1 MNTKDF
7 FKTGIEI
14 PWEVVDGITL
24 ATLKDQLKMLEKSL
38 RQHEKGKSWL
48 HPDDVID
55 YRDNLIPALKS
66 IIDYFGG

>member
-1 MNTKDF
+1 MKDVS
-7 FKTGIEI
+7 KTGIEI
-14 PWEVVDGITL
+14 PWEVADGITL

-38 RQHEKGKSWL
+38 RQYEKGKSWL